1 MNTKTMRWLLIA
13 IGLACFVPGLSA
25 QQDQQYPTITAT
37 FNNLSIQGILEQLDS
52 RTDYRFYF
60 KTSDLSTQRLPGFQF
75 EDTPLNEVLDQVLAD
90 SRLGYIDYRNEA
102 IVILPKTLANQAFT
116 ADYYRAKEAAS
127 VEAEEER
134 KELKVGDI
142 DELSIDGRASVSGVV
157 RDAESREPIIGAS
170 VTWEDLDVGAVTG
183 LEGEFEMNIP
193 AGVHYLR
200 ISYLGYEDINTP
212 VRVLS
217 SGELQFRMEK
227 GAIDLEEVT
236 VSATRADANV
246 ESAQI
251 GVAKVDVESVKKNP
265 ALMGEADVVKALLQ
279 NAGVTTVGEGA
290 AGFNVRGG
298 DVDQNLILLDE
309 AILLNS
315 SHALG
320 FFSSFNTDLLQDAE
334 LYKAN
339 MPAQFGGRLSSV
351 LDVNLTDGNFEEFKI
366 KGGVGPITS
375 RLSFEGPIVED
386 KIAFYGGFR
395 SSYINWMLNLADNAE
410 VSNSSAFFYDTNI
423 GLTAR
428 LNDNNTLSISGYG
441 SQDDFT
447 YNQDFGFDYNTY
459 LAQMN
464 LRSSFNDEWLSKFS
478 AVYSTYNSNQFDI
491 GGLTGSIL
499 TNAVDY
505 IKLKEQVTYSPTTQM
520 LIDGGVSGILYTV
533 KPGDIAPYNEEST
546 IVSNPLEE
554 EKGLELAAFA
564 NGEFNINPELQIS
577 AGLRLSYFSFLGPK
591 TVFEYEN
598 PDVPSLATTTG
609 TTTYGSGE
617 SIANYFN
624 LEPRLSVRY
633 KLGINSSVKGGYSRT
648 VQYINQIFNSDAPT
662 PVSQWQLSTNYIEP
676 TKSHN
681 FSLGFFRNFKDDNWE
696 TSAEIYGRTVDQLFD
711 YKDFADLTNNPQ
723 LETELLSGE
732 GRSYGLELSVRKKV
746 GEWNGS
752 MSYTLSR
759 SERLIEGIND
769 GNWYPSNFDKP
780 QDLSLIVNYQPN
792 RRNTLTFN
800 FVYGSGRPT
809 TPPVGNF
816 VANNGLVVPIYAR
829 RNASRIP
836 AYHRLDIAYT
846 LGKGYK
852 RDKKI
857 QTSWTIAVYNVYAR
871 RNAYSVFFTQAAFRG
886 AEANRLAILGTAF
899 PSVTFN
905 FEIL

>member
-1 MNTKTMRWLLIA
+1 MNTKITRWLLLA
-13 IGLACFVPGLSA
+13 IILSCALSGLSA
-25 QQDQQYPTITAT
+25 QQVQQYPTITAT
-37 FNNLSIQGILEQLDS
+37 FNNLSVKDVLEQLDR
-52 RTDYRFYF
+52 RTDYRFYYQ
-60 KTSDLSTQRLPGFQF
+60 TNELSTRPLGTLEFNS
-75 EDTPLNEVLDQVLAD
+75 TPLDQVLDRIFAD
-90 SRLGYIDYRNEA
+90 TRLGYIDYRNQA
-102 IVILPKTLANQAFT
+102 IIVLPKALANQAFT

-127 VEAEEER
+127 VATEEER
-134 KELKVGDI
+134 QELKVGDI
-142 DELSIDGRASVSGVV
+142 DELSIDGRATISGIV
-157 RDAESREPIIGAS
+157 RDAESRDPIIGAS
-170 VTWEDLDVGAVTG
+170 VNWENLDQGTVTG
-183 LEGEFEMNIP
+183 LEGEFEMTIP

-217 SGELQFRMEK
+217 SGEMRFRMEK

-236 VSATRADANV
+236 VSANRADANV

-251 GVAKVDVESVKKNP
+251 GVAKIDVESVKKNP
-265 ALMGEADVVKALLQ
+265 ALMGEADVVKTLLQ
-279 NAGVTTVGEGA
+279 SAGVTTVGEGA

-320 FFSSFNTDLLQDAE
+320 FFSSFNTDLLQGVE
-334 LYKAN
+334 LFKAN

-351 LDVNLTDGNFEEFKI
+351 LDVNLTEGNFESFKI

-375 RLSFEGPIVED
+375 RLSFQGPLVKD
-386 KIAFYGGFR
+386 KVAFYGGFR
-395 SSYINWMLNLADNAE
+395 SSYINWLLDLARNVE
-410 VSNSSAFFYDTNI
+410 VSNSSAFFYDTNF

-428 LNDNNTLSISGYG
+428 LNDKNTLSLSGYG
-441 SQDDFT
+441 SQDEFT
-447 YNQDFGFDYNTY
+447 YNEDFGFDYSTY

-464 LRSSFNDEWLSKFS
+464 LRSSFNDDWLSKLS
-478 AVYSTYNSNQFDI
+478 VVYNTYNSNQFDI
-491 GGLTGSIL
+491 GGLSGSIL

-505 IKLKEQVTYSPTTQM
+505 IKVKEQVTYSPTTQM
-520 LIDGGVSGILYTV
+520 LINGGVSGILYSV
-533 KPGDIAPYNEEST
+533 KPGDIEPYDDEST
-546 IVSNPLEE
+546 IVANPLEE
-554 EKGLELAAFA
+554 EKGLELAAFV
-564 NGEFNINPELQIS
+564 NGDFNINPELQIS
-577 AGLRLSYFSFLGPK
+577 AGLRLSYFSFMGPR
-591 TVFEYEN
+591 TVYEYEN
-598 PDVPSLATTTG
+598 PDAPSLLTTTG
-609 TTTYGSGE
+609 TTSFGSGE

-624 LEPRLSVRY
+624 LEPRLSMRY
-633 KLGINSSVKGGYSRT
+633 RTGVNSSMKAGYSRT

-662 PVSQWQLSTNYIEP
+662 PVSQWQLSTNYIKP
-676 TKSHN
+676 TRSHN
-681 FSLGFFRNFKDDNWE
+681 FSLGFFRNLKDNNWE
-696 TSAEIYGRTVDQLFD
+696 TSAEIYGRLVDQLFD
-711 YKDFADLTNNPQ
+711 YKDFANLTNNPQ
-723 LETELLSGE
+723 LETELLAGE

-746 GEWNGS
+746 GEVYGS
-752 MSYTLSR
+752 LSYTLSR

-769 GNWYPSNFDKP
+769 GEYYPSNFDKP
-780 QDLSLIVNYQPN
+780 HDLSLVFNYQPN
-792 RRNTLTFN
+792 RRNTLTIN

-816 VANNGLVVPIYAR
+816 LTNSGLVVPVYAR

-836 AYHRLDIAYT
+836 AYHRLDVAYT

-852 RDKKI
+852 RDKKF
-857 QTSWTIAVYNVYAR
+857 QTSWTVAIYNLYAR